1 MADIQIAAI
10 QKNARGEEIRVSLGE
25 YGGHQLFNARVFF
38 EAQDGSKRPG
48 KAGIAFRI
56 DTLPEF
62 AAAVQEALEA
72 AKAKGLVK

>member
-10 QKNARGEEIRVSLGE
+10 QKNTRGEEIRVSLSE

-48 KAGIAFRI
+48 KAGLAFRVE
-56 DTLPEF
+56 TLPEF
-62 AAAVQEALEA
+62 ARAVTAALDEARLR
-72 AKAKGLVK
+72 GLVE